1 MKNTLLIILTAIIL
15 AVSGFGKYV
24 EYTIKKTATSVYEDR
39 LVPQPYLSRKFDYY
53 GSAIQDQIKVIKGG
67 KIDLLS
73 IEKEKAIT
81 DTMWAAYLKTYQ
93 TPEEKEVSDKAQEYI
108 DDADNYFEEITEDG
122 IVTDEEAKEMDEKI
136 YPVLEYVNDL
146 IDIQTTIGASQTKE
160 MISLLDKFSTFM
172 IGSIALAIALLG
184 SIIYDLFK
192 NKKNEVK
199 KPVRKAPVRKSPPA
213 RKPVSRKPAPKKPTS

>member
-1 MKNTLLIILTAIIL
+1 MKNILLIILTAIIL
-15 AVSGFGKYV
+15 AVAGFGKYV

-67 KIDLLS
+67 KIDLKS
-73 IEKEKAIT
+73 IADEKAIT
-81 DTMWAAYLKTYQ
+81 DTMWTAYLKTYQ

-108 DDADNYFEEITEDG
+108 EDADNYFEEITDDG
-122 IVTDEEAKEMDEKI
+122 FVTDEEAKEMDAKI

-146 IDIQTTIGASQTKE
+146 IDIQTTIGSSQTKE

-172 IGSIALAIALLG
+172 VGSIALAIALLG
-184 SIIYDLFK
+184 SIIYDIFK
-192 NKKNEVK
+192 NREKPLK
-199 KPVRKAPVRKSPPA
+199 KPVKRTPKKSTTP
-213 RKPVSRKPAPKKPTS
+213 RKPAVRKKAI

>member
-15 AVSGFGKYV
+15 AVAGFGKYV

-67 KIDLLS
+67 KIDLKS
-73 IEKEKAIT
+73 IADEKAIT
-81 DTMWAAYLKTYQ
+81 DTMWTAYLETYH
-93 TPEEKEVSDKAQEYI
+93 TPEEKEVSNKAQQYI
-108 DDADNYFEEITEDG
+108 DDADSYFEQITEDG
-122 IVTDEEAKEMDEKI
+122 IVTDEEAKEMDAKI

-146 IDIQTTIGASQTKE
+146 IDIQTTIGATQTKE

-172 IGSIALAIALLG
+172 IGSIALAVALLG
-184 SIIYDLFK
+184 SIVYDIFK
-192 NKKNEVK
+192 NSKKVVK
-199 KPVRKAPVRKSPPA
+199 KPVRRVAVRKPTPRKRTP
-213 RKPVSRKPAPKKPTS
+213 RKPTT

>member
-1 MKNTLLIILTAIIL
+1 MKNILLIILTAIIL
-15 AVSGFGKYV
+15 AVAGFGKYV

-67 KIDLLS
+67 KIDLKS
-73 IEKEKAIT
+73 IAEEKAIT
-81 DTMWAAYLKTYQ
+81 DTMWTAYLKTYQ

-108 DDADNYFEEITEDG
+108 NDADNFFEEITEDG
-122 IVTDEEAKEMDEKI
+122 IVSDEEAKEMDAKI

-146 IDIQTTIGASQTKE
+146 IDIQTTIGARDTKE

-172 IGSIALAIALLG
+172 IGSIALAVALLG
-184 SIIYDLFK
+184 SIIYDMFK
-192 NKKNEVK
+192 NKKQPVK
-199 KPVRKAPVRKSPPA
+199 KPVRRAATP
-213 RKPVSRKPAPKKPTS
+213 RKPAPRKKAV

>member
-1 MKNTLLIILTAIIL
+1 MKNILLIILTAIIL
-15 AVSGFGKYV
+15 VVAGFGKYV

-67 KIDLLS
+67 KIDLKS
-73 IEKEKAIT
+73 IAEEKAIT
-81 DTMWAAYLKTYQ
+81 DTMWTAYLKTYQ

-108 DDADNYFEEITEDG
+108 NDADNFFKEITEDG
-122 IVTDEEAKEMDEKI
+122 IVSDEEAKEMDAKI

-146 IDIQTTIGASQTKE
+146 IDIQTTIGARDTKE

-172 IGSIALAIALLG
+172 IGSIALAVALLG
-184 SIIYDLFK
+184 SIIYDMFK
-192 NKKNEVK
+192 NRQQPVK
-199 KPVRKAPVRKSPPA
+199 KPVRRTATRTTTA
-213 RKPVSRKPAPKKPTS
+213 RKPATRKKAV